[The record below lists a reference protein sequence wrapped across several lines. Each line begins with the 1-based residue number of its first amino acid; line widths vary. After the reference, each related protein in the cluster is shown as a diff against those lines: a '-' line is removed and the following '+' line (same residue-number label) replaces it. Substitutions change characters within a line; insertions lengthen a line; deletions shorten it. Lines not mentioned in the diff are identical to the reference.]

1 MMIQHYQLKRVIH
14 MNLSEIMIKSNYY
27 NMFIPSFLIKPGHL
41 KISKNMLSGKL
52 IIEQTNLDSAFF
64 SLTDLYTKFYFII
77 GIISRTMA
85 DSTERI
91 LSIQSHVVSG
101 YVGNKSAT
109 FPLQLLGFETDCIN
123 SVQFSNHT
131 GYDKG
136 VKGQRLNDV
145 ELWDLIDGLEA
156 NGLDNYSHIINGYI
170 GKDTFLRKLA
180 QVIKKLKGRN
190 PNLMYVCDPVMG
202 DSEPVGWYVPKE
214 LLPIYRDEIL
224 PLCDICVPNQF
235 EVEMLSGCQITDE
248 KSAFNAIEKLHDMGV
263 KVVVLSST
271 DSNVNPDESK
281 LKCLASRRVVKPMT
295 TVVDE
300 TSSDSKFEYERY
312 KIEFPKLPLPFVGSG
327 DLFTALLTAWLTR
340 SGNNDWPHN
349 MNIPLALEKTIAT
362 MQAVLNRTLKHYE
375 LSTTNNGSK
384 LQNGACATTTR
395 VPAMAHK

>member
-1 MMIQHYQLKRVIH
+1 
-14 MNLSEIMIKSNYY
+14 
-27 NMFIPSFLIKPGHL
+27 MFITSFFIKPVYF

-52 IIEQTNLDSAFF
+52 INVQTNLDSAFCC
-64 SLTDLYTKFYFII
+64 LTDLYNLKFYFII
-77 GIISRTMA
+77 GIVSRTMA

-281 LKCLASRRVVKPMT
+281 LKCLASRRVVKPIA
-295 TVVDE
+295 TVGNE
-300 TSSDSKFEYERY
+300 TSSDSKLEYERY

-340 SGNNDWPHN
+340 SGNNDWPYN
-349 MNIPLALEKTIAT
+349 MNIPLALEKTIGT
-362 MQAVLNRTLKHYE
+362 MQAVLNRTLKHYN
-375 LSTTNNGSK
+375 LSTMSNDSK
-384 LQNGACATTTR
+384 LQKAAAKELKLIQSRDEILNPKTIYHAER
-395 VPAMAHK
+395 VIF